1 MSELTCDKYEEV
13 LLVIRANR
21 EKEDADIEG
30 LDDPDLFLEEG
41 YRILEID
48 NDGDGNTDEVK
59 KVLDTRHPRW
69 IDETP
74 PIKDLDD

>member
-13 LLVIRANR
+13 LLTIRANR
-21 EKEDADIEG
+21 EKEEADIKG

-48 NDGDGNTDEVK
+48 NDGDGSTDEVK
-59 KVLDTRHPRW
+59 KVLDTLHPRW
-69 IDETP
+69 STENP